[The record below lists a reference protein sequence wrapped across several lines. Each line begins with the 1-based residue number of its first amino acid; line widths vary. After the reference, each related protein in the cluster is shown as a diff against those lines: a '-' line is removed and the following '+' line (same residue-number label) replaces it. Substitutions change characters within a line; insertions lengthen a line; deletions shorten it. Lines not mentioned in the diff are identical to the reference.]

1 MVQTV
6 PFRSTARAFQ
16 HDTAV
21 NDPGV
26 GVSDAAASFEAPHH
40 LAGRGFC
47 RRDSQLVPGQ

>member
-6 PFRSTARAFQ
+6 PFRSTAFQ

-21 NDPGV
+21 NDP

-40 LAGRGFC
+40 LVSAGR
-47 RRDSQLVPGQ
+47 